1 MRRRI
6 KRRNNYSGIFRTRR
20 RRGPGALKI
29 IITIILLA
37 ALIFIGYSISDPLIQ
52 LFSGKFKPTAASSSK
67 ESSSAAQP
75 TSSVSSS
82 SVTSSASE
90 ANTATIRG
98 AYLPKKYLS
107 NITELNEFIAQAKS
121 AGINLAVIDLKAEDG
136 IVNYASKV
144 SEAKNTVANGAPDA
158 SAAAKALSD
167 AGITPAARIC
177 AFQDPVA
184 PKVLRGAGV
193 MYYKNHSMNWI
204 DPSGDRW
211 LNPNSPQ
218 AQQYITSLATEAV
231 SLGYKQIFIDS
242 VTFPTKGNPDK
253 TGYFGDMTSKEQV
266 ISNYLATLKQ
276 QVNAAGGKLTVMTTG
291 AAAVGQAKQN
301 TGLPQNIFTL
311 SGDYISPNFCPSLL
325 DSGMQIGTTT
335 IKNPDLTP
343 GDTVNALAQFIK
355 GSNSSS
361 LSTAVPIIQ
370 AYTNSKAKYRKY
382 KQYTADDIKAEITA
396 LNNAGIQSYIL
407 YNPQGI
413 YDFSSLK

>member
-1 MRRRI
+1 MRRT
-6 KRRNNYSGIFRTRR
+6 RRRSHYSRIFRSRR
-20 RRGPGALKI
+20 RRGPGALKVVV
-29 IITIILLA
+29 TIILLA
-37 ALIFIGYSISDPLIQ
+37 ALIFVGYSISDPLIQ
-52 LFSGKFKPTAASSSK
+52 LFSGNFKPAPASSS
-67 ESSSAAQP
+67 ESSSSAAKP
-75 TSSVSSS
+75 TSSSSS
-82 SVTSSASE
+82 SETSSSTE
-90 ANTATIRG
+90 VNTAAIRG
-98 AYLPKKYLS
+98 AYLPKSYLS
-107 NITELNEFIAQAKS
+107 NTAELNEFIAQAKS

-144 SEAKNTVANGAPDA
+144 SEAKNTVASGAPDA

-177 AFQDPVA
+177 AFEDPVA
-184 PKVLRGAGV
+184 PKVLRGTGV

-204 DPSGDRW
+204 DPSGNRW

-231 SLGYKQIFIDS
+231 SLGYKQIFIDA

-253 TGYFGDMTSKEQV
+253 TGYFGEMTSKEQV

-276 QVNAAGGKLTVMTTG
+276 QVNAAGGKLTVITTG

-301 TGLPQNIFTL
+301 IGWSQNIFAL

-325 DSGMQIGTTT
+325 DPGIQVGAAA

-343 GDTVNALAQFIK
+343 GDTVNTLAQYIK
-355 GSNSSS
+355 ENNNSR
-361 LSTAVPIIQ
+361 LSTTVPIIQ
-370 AYTNSKAKYRKY
+370 AYTNTKTKNGTY
-382 KQYTADDIKAEITA
+382 KQYTADDIRAEITA

-407 YNPQGI
+407 YNPKGV
-413 YDFSSLK
+413 YDFSSLKR